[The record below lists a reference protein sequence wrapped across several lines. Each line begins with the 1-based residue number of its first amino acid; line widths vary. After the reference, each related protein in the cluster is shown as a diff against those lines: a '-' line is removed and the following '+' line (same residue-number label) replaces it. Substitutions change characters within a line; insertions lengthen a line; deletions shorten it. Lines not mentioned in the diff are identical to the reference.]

1 MTVFYTERAKQ
12 DVGLAFL
19 WYEKQQKDLGYDF
32 LDCMDGILRNI
43 SDFPESYQ
51 VVYKKFRR
59 ALLRKFPFSVFY
71 TIEKGD
77 IILHA
82 VFDNR
87 QSALKRP

>member
-19 WYEKQQKDLGYDF
+19 W
-32 LDCMDGILRNI
+32 
-43 SDFPESYQ
+43 
-51 VVYKKFRR
+51 YKKFRR

-71 TIEKGD
+71 TIEKDD

-87 QSALKRP
+87 QSPLKHP